1 MPSRMGLP
9 KLNIF
14 SSKTT
19 SSSSVLIPPSPKH
32 SAKRSTSTSM
42 SPPARLHLRNVLPSS
57 PNALPTP
64 PPPPRQPYSWL
75 WQCHSCSMVYRLG
88 CTSRCLVCSHSY
100 CVSANPPST
109 TGRGKKRRRSPG
121 MCASEFDYHGW
132 AEWGAWR
139 RKVLGIEALGP
150 AGAKKRERAF
160 VTKTHNCWTDC
171 DYPSEC
177 HHERY
182 RIATE
187 AVQNRYSSAE
197 PLDEEPQSASR
208 IASVP
213 RCPDDELPLNVA
225 LELTE
230 DEDEKSPPSPLSQT
244 SFFGDETD
252 DDDDNGGDDDDEEHE
267 EQKKKED
274 KVWWV
279 DASGQ
284 EKQRK
289 IQSQRKVKQLTGAG
303 SDELHQTGS
312 PAATDSGKSRETKS
326 LTRPR
331 RNSVSSSSSSSS
343 SISSKLTVRNLTD
356 HEIWEDWS
364 SDSSDSESDPD
375 DGLFMYDSPGR
386 NSNSSCSSSESDN
399 DDDDEKEN
407 KAAREKWENVPLA
420 APPGASQPATRGKT
434 QEEIDDSDDDDIAD
448 LAALLRARDAYLR
461 LGESI

>member
-1 MPSRMGLP
+1 
-9 KLNIF
+9 
-14 SSKTT
+14 
-19 SSSSVLIPPSPKH
+19 
-32 SAKRSTSTSM
+32 M

-64 PPPPRQPYSWL
+64 PPPPRRPYSWL
-75 WQCHSCSMVYRLG
+75 WQCHSCNMVYRLG

-121 MCASEFDYHGW
+121 MCVSEFDYQGW

-139 RKVLGIEALGP
+139 RKVLGIEAMGP
-150 AGAKKRERAF
+150 TGAKKRERAF

-187 AVQNRYSSAE
+187 AVQNGYRSAE

-213 RCPDDELPLNVA
+213 RSPDDELPLNVA

-230 DEDEKSPPSPLSQT
+230 DEDEKSPPSPKSPLSQT
-244 SFFGDETD
+244 SFFGDD
-252 DDDDNGGDDDDEEHE
+252 DDDDDDEKHE
-267 EQKKKED
+267 EQKKQED

-312 PAATDSGKSRETKS
+312 PAAVSGKSRQ
-326 LTRPR
+326 
-331 RNSVSSSSSSSS
+331 NSVSSSSSGESSGGS
-343 SISSKLTVRNLTD
+343 SNSSSKLTVRNLTD

-386 NSNSSCSSSESDN
+386 NSSCSSESDN

-420 APPGASQPATRGKT
+420 PPGAPQPATRGKT
-434 QEEIDDSDDDDIAD
+434 HEDIDDSDDDDD
-448 LAALLRARDAYLR
+448 LAALLRARDMYLR
-461 LGESI
+461 LGESR